1 MIPSPTALI
10 GGGLLVLAALGG
22 AYWQGRV
29 DGGNAVSASVV
40 KSLDRAEKA
49 RQRIAAAIDDVAS
62 RHAAASTAQTTET
75 REIYRE
81 TIRIVDRPVYR
92 NQCADADGVQLLDR
106 ARANANRGLAG
117 GADGGTAATAGDA
130 PER

>member
-1 MIPSPTALI
+1 MIASPTALI

-29 DGGNAVSASVV
+29 DGGDAVSAKVV
-40 KSLDRAEKA
+40 KSLERAEKA
-49 RQRIAAAIDDVAS
+49 RQRIAAAVDDVAT
-62 RHAAASTAQTTET
+62 RHAAASTAQATET

-117 GADGGTAATAGDA
+117 SADGGASAAASDA
-130 PER
+130 AQH